1 MLKIK
6 FDDVEEYLSIF
17 PEEIRELLLSIR
29 TAIKE
34 AAPEAEE
41 VISYNMPA
49 YKYYG
54 ILVYF
59 AAYKNHIGFYPG
71 SSLINQVFKK
81 DLVKYKTSKGTIQF
95 PLDQQLPLKL
105 IKKIVKFRVRYN
117 LDKAKTKKKVNSCK
131 ADFSNK

>member
-1 MLKIK
+1 MMIPSIK
-6 FDDVEEYLSIF
+6 FKYVEEYLSIF
-17 PEEIRELLLSIR
+17 PEEIKELLQTLR
-29 TAIKE
+29 EAIKE

-49 YKYYG
+49 YRYNG

-71 SSLINQVFKK
+71 SSLINEVFKK

-95 PLDQQLPLKL
+95 PLAKAIPVML
-105 IKKIVKFRVRYN
+105 IKKIVRFRVKYN
-117 LDKAKTKKKVNSCK
+117 LDKAKAKKKS
-131 ADFSNK
+131 

>member
-6 FDDVEEYLSIF
+6 FDDVEEYVSIF
-17 PEEIRELLLSIR
+17 PEEIRELLQSIR

-71 SSLINQVFKK
+71 SSLINEVFKK

-117 LDKAKTKKKVNSCK
+117 LDKAKTKKSKFLQS
-131 ADFSNK
+131 

>member
-6 FDDVEEYLSIF
+6 FDDVEEYVSIF
-17 PEEIRELLLSIR
+17 PEEIRELLQSIR

-71 SSLINQVFKK
+71 SSLITEVFKK

-95 PLDQQLPLKL
+95 PPDQQLPLKL

-117 LDKAKTKKKVNSCK
+117 LDKAKTKKSKFLQS
-131 ADFSNK
+131 

>member
-1 MLKIK
+1 MKIK
-6 FDDVEEYLSIF
+6 FTDVEEYLSVF
-17 PEEIRELLLSIR
+17 PEEIIELLQTLR

-49 YKYYG
+49 YRYHG

-71 SSLINQVFKK
+71 SSLINEVFKK

-95 PLDQQLPLKL
+95 PLDQQLPIKL
-105 IKKIVKFRVRYN
+105 IQKIVRFRVMYN
-117 LDKAKTKKKVNSCK
+117 LDKTKAKKRR
-131 ADFSNK
+131 

>member
-1 MLKIK
+1 MIIK
-6 FDDVEEYLSIF
+6 FTGVEEYLSIF
-17 PEEIRELLLSIR
+17 PEEIIELLQTLR

-34 AAPEAEE
+34 AAPESEE

-49 YKYYG
+49 YRYHG

-71 SSLINQVFKK
+71 SSLINEVFKK

-95 PLDQQLPLKL
+95 PLNQQLPIKL
-105 IKKIVKFRVRYN
+105 IKKIVNFRVMYN
-117 LDKAKTKKKVNSCK
+117 LDKAKAKKKR
-131 ADFSNK
+131 

>member
-1 MLKIK
+1 MIPSIK
-6 FDDVEEYLSIF
+6 FKYVEEYLSIF
-17 PEEIRELLLSIR
+17 PEEIKELLQTLR
-29 TAIKE
+29 EAIKE

-49 YKYYG
+49 YRYNG

-71 SSLINQVFKK
+71 SSLINEVFKK

-95 PLDQQLPLKL
+95 PLAKAIPVML
-105 IKKIVKFRVRYN
+105 IKKIVRFRVKYN
-117 LDKAKTKKKVNSCK
+117 LDKAKAKKKS
-131 ADFSNK
+131 

>member
-1 MLKIK
+1 MMIPSIK
-6 FDDVEEYLSIF
+6 FTHVEEYLSVF
-17 PEEIRELLLSIR
+17 PEEIIELLQKLR

-49 YKYYG
+49 YRYHG

-71 SSLINQVFKK
+71 SSLINEVFKK

-95 PLDQQLPLKL
+95 PLDQQLPIKL
-105 IKKIVKFRVRYN
+105 IKKIVKFRVMYN
-117 LDKAKTKKKVNSCK
+117 LDKAKSKKRR
-131 ADFSNK
+131 

>member
-1 MLKIK
+1 MIIK
-6 FDDVEEYLSIF
+6 FTGVEEYLSIF
-17 PEEIRELLLSIR
+17 PEEIIELLQTLR

-34 AAPEAEE
+34 AAPESEE

-49 YKYYG
+49 YRYHG

-71 SSLINQVFKK
+71 SSLINEVFKK

-95 PLDQQLPLKL
+95 PLNQQLPIKL
-105 IKKIVKFRVRYN
+105 IKKIVKFRVMYN
-117 LDKAKTKKKVNSCK
+117 LDKTKAKKKR
-131 ADFSNK
+131 